1 MPTPQLANGTGR
13 TIEEAFKEAAH
24 KLQSEN
30 PEFIQAKLIEV
41 LYLAG
46 DDPLGR
52 IPQGEEGFVVTAQLV
67 E

>member
-1 MPTPQLANGTGR
+1 MSTPQQANGTGR
-13 TIEEAFKEAAH
+13 TIEEAFKEAAQQ
-24 KLQSEN
+24 LQGEN

-52 IPQGEEGFVVTAQLV
+52 IPQGHEGFVVTAQLI